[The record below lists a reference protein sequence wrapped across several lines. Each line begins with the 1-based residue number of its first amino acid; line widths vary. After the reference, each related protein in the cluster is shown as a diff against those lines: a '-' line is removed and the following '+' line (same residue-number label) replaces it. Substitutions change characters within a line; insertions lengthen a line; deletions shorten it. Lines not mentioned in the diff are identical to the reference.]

1 MTTEIDEEFPG
12 NQVILPNP
20 NLNPSSSDDHCC
32 SSKYCGRWISFVL
45 VYFFTFVL
53 IAYYAFVERYPE
65 CHTETV
71 PGGYNNQTETW
82 TDRQEIE
89 VCKDKPFY
97 VAIFPGFALMMG
109 SLFAFMCLGIVIV
122 VLEHNWWWFAECC
135 GFTSDD

>member
-1 MTTEIDEEFPG
+1 MTTEIDEESPG
-12 NQVILPNP
+12 TQVTLPYSND
-20 NLNPSSSDDHCC
+20 SSDDHCC

-122 VLEHNWWWFAECC
+122 VLQHTCRWFAECC